1 MKETEMIM
9 YMDYDR
15 VMVKVGEDVR
25 EVCREAATEEE
36 LHFMETGE
44 SGDIKDDNSGYS
56 CQLGSWIIVR
66 NENRKNKIMQLNIV
80 DNKTKEW
87 KMERSDWKFESGTGK
102 IHGVC
107 PICGGKMEVKGDGG
121 IDVSGRIM
129 GSWVGCAACHTA
141 IKRS

>member
-1 MKETEMIM
+1 MKKTEMIM

-44 SGDIKDDNSGYS
+44 SGDIEDDNAGYS

-66 NENRKNKIMQLNIV
+66 NENRKNKIMQLII
-80 DNKTKEW
+80 
-87 KMERSDWKFESGTGK
+87 S
-102 IHGVC
+102 
-107 PICGGKMEVKGDGG
+107 
-121 IDVSGRIM
+121 
-129 GSWVGCAACHTA
+129 
-141 IKRS
+141 